1 MALAVVMVGLLAIR
15 LLLGV
20 QAGQGAS
27 VVLGLVLGA
36 LVIGGVFTVVPAT
49 MARQLS
55 RVRASSGPD
64 VQAWR
69 VIDPQRS
76 LASRFLLVSPAHGW
90 ARLVDK
96 RGQRLAEWNGSTFA
110 RVEEKPICPSGSLVA
125 RPGLSLHASDG
136 SATEMLLPS
145 RTTLRYPARYR
156 DEAMSALAAAFGPS
170 KAER

>member
-1 MALAVVMVGLLAIR
+1 MVGLLGIR

-27 VVLGLVLGA
+27 VVLGLALGA
-36 LVIGGVFTVVPAT
+36 LIIGGVFAVVPAT

-55 RVRASSGPD
+55 RIRASSGPD

-69 VIDPQRS
+69 VVDPQRS
-76 LASRFLLVSPAHGW
+76 LASQFLLVSPARGW
-90 ARLVDK
+90 ANLVDK

-110 RVEEKPICPSGSLVA
+110 RVEEKPIYPAGSLVA
-125 RPGLSLHASDG
+125 HLGLSLHATDG
-136 SATEMLLPS
+136 SAIEMLLPS
-145 RTTLRYPARYR
+145 WTTLTYPARYR
-156 DEAMSALAAAFGPS
+156 DEAMNALAAAFGPS